1 MKKLITLIGLLGT
14 IVSSSFAFTWAEYEV
29 RCYFNDKEPS
39 FEEYEYLCTI
49 GATDYAD
56 YSEDVIVEFIESTE
70 DKNVEVTSN

>member
-56 YSEDVIVEFIESTE
+56 YSEDAISEFIESVENE
-70 DKNVEVTSN
+70 DEVITSN